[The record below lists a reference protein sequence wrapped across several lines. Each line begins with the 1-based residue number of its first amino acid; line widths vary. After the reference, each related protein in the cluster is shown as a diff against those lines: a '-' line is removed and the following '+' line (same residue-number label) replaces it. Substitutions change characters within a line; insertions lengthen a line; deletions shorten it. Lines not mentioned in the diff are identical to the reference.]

1 MAIQSIVQ
9 EPKYEKKK
17 GSSLLDKAAAGASLI
32 GSAVAAYGSGGAAWA
47 TVPAAALHARQTF
60 QNKGYTQQVAPGNR
74 PEVMNAMDRRAEFSQ
89 QNPQA
94 TLEDARAAIYESD
107 LDPQTKRQL
116 EAPILKALQSRSM
129 A

>member
-1 MAIQSIVQ
+1 MAIQSVIQ
-9 EPKYEKKK
+9 KPEYERKE

-32 GSAVAAYGSGGAAWA
+32 GSIYTGSWAAA
-47 TVPAAALHARQTF
+47 PAAALHAKRTF
-60 QNKGYTQQVAPGNR
+60 ENKGYTQQVTPGAR
-74 PEVMNAMDRRAEFSQ
+74 PEVMNAMERRTSLAQE
-89 QNPQA
+89 NPQA
-94 TLEDARAAIYESD
+94 QLEDARLAIYESD